1 MIDHVVVASNSKD
14 CRLSLYLVDRG
25 FNRIFTLVYGMPI
38 QADSSVVVM
47 LRLGLDETE
56 ELHFETDSDELIIIP
71 RRK

>member
-1 MIDHVVVASNSKD
+1 MIDHVVVTGNSQD
-14 CRLSLYLVDRG
+14 CRLSLYLIDG
-25 FNRIFTLVYGMPI
+25 FRRSHTLMYGMPI